1 MPIAFI
7 AESCYWIPIGFLLD
21 HYWIPIEFLL
31 NSDWIPNGPTPAPI
45 HGRWWG
51 GREVPV
57 PFFETTVFSWCSETT
72 TLLDSFSGPWAFPS
86 CLKPKRSWTP
96 LLGPLELIFLV
107 FSYANRH
114 KMG

>member
-7 AESCYWIPIGFLLD
+7 AKSCYWIPIGFLLD

-72 TLLDSFSGPWAFPS
+72 TLLFFLSGPLGISWLSETETFMDSFVGTTGINFLSF
-86 CLKPKRSWTP
+86 LKPKHHP
-96 LLGPLELIFLV
+96 
-107 FSYANRH
+107 
-114 KMG
+114 

>member
-31 NSDWIPNGPTPAPI
+31 NSDWIPNCPTLAQT
-45 HGRWWG
+45 HGRWRG

-57 PFFETTVFSWCSETT
+57 PFFETTVFSCCSETA
-72 TLLDSFSGPWAFPS
+72 TLLFFFCRDRWAFPG

-107 FSYANRH
+107 F
-114 KMG
+114 